1 VRVHDKH
8 GMDSTRLLALQAF
21 TSLIA
26 WTLVA
31 WVVVAPWARGRP
43 LHRALAVVMLPL
55 AFRGLG
61 ATMLS
66 EQVVRPTLDAGFAR
80 HVAIGDGVTVVL
92 AVIAIVLLAG
102 RRRGSLGAAWLAN
115 VVGLADLLFNL
126 ASGARIG
133 VADHVGAQ
141 WFVLAFGVP
150 GMAVVHGTALWI
162 LIRHRRGRGDPDRPE
177 TPTTDHDL

>member
-1 VRVHDKH
+1 
-8 GMDSTRLLALQAF
+8 MDSTRLLALQAF
-21 TSLIA
+21 ASLIA

-31 WVVVAPWARGRP
+31 WVVVVPWARGRRV
-43 LHRALAVVMLPL
+43 HRALAVVMLPL

-66 EQVVRPTLDAGFAR
+66 AQVVRPTLDAGFAL

-102 RRRGSLGAAWLAN
+102 QRRCSLGAAWLAN
-115 VVGLADLLFNL
+115 LVGLADLLFN
-126 ASGARIG
+126 AANGARVG
-133 VADHVGAQ
+133 AADHVGAQ

-162 LIRHRRGRGDPDRPE
+162 LISHRRRR
-177 TPTTDHDL
+177 T